1 MSATDTEA
9 EFYTAL
15 DDWWA
20 QLWALRITTVTP
32 SSRVKMKFFDFV
44 RDRCAEV
51 GCWRIMD
58 DDLGRLFSD
67 KIKELHLDS

>member
-1 MSATDTEA
+1 VRLTQKQSSTS
-9 EFYTAL
+9 L

-20 QLWALRITTVTP
+20 QLWALRISTVTP
-32 SSRVKMKFFDFV
+32 SSRVKLKFFEFV

-67 KIKELHLDS
+67 FMDELDD